1 METSKPTPFEKA
13 LKARQNRDALAV
25 MYVLALRAMAESI
38 QKTGNIDH
46 DAQVVLAAVAAEAE
60 SRLGISA

>member
-1 METSKPTPFEKA
+1 METSNQTPFEKA

>member
-1 METSKPTPFEKA
+1 METSNLTPFEKA
-13 LKARQNRDALAV
+13 LKSRQHRDALAV
-25 MYVLALRAMAESI
+25 MYILALRAMAQSI